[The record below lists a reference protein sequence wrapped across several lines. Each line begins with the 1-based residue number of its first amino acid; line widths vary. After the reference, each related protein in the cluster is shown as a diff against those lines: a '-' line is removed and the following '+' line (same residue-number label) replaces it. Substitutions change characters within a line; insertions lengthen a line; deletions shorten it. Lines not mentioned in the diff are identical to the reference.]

1 MTPRL
6 SIRVKLALL
15 VLAASSLAFVCVA
28 AAVVFYEATTFR
40 PRAQQQLER
49 QATIL
54 SEVLRPSL
62 DFADPDGAKRYLST
76 YRSATNQISVAAVY
90 DAGGRLFAADR
101 GDTIATPPASPGAK
115 GVSFRANELALWR
128 PIDRNDQVLG
138 FLYLRE
144 DLPPLYER
152 LPQYG
157 IMAGA
162 VFLALLVVAAVLV
175 GGVQRQF
182 LGPLASLVQ
191 TTGRIAK
198 GDDYG
203 AIRAPVMQ
211 DDELGQL
218 AQSFNQMIAIV
229 GGREAALRESEE
241 RLTRLSNAAFE
252 GIVFSKDGRIA
263 DANERA
269 LQMLGYDLAE
279 VAGRPVSDFVA
290 PESKALVERNVR
302 ENFQGRYELACL
314 RKDGSTFQIEA
325 QARELFYESVPARV
339 VVIRD
344 ISDRK
349 RAEADHARLEVQLQ
363 QAQKM
368 EAVGRLAGGVA
379 HDFNNALTVILGQ
392 LEIVMARIDPA
403 DRMYP
408 SLQAIERAGRHSA
421 DLTRQLLTFAR
432 RQTVLRKIL
441 DLNDTVAGMLKM
453 LQRLIGE
460 DIELEWRP
468 GYELWRVKIDPAQVD
483 QILANLCVNAR
494 DAIDGVGRVSIE
506 TTNMTVDAAFC
517 AAHPGLS
524 PGRFVTLSV
533 SDDGRGIEPEVVE
546 HIFEPFFTTKGVGEG
561 TGLGL
566 ATVFGIVK
574 QNDGYI
580 AVDSQPGR
588 GTTFRIFL
596 PQSAE
601 AAVTEVAASVVREVP
616 KGRGE
621 TVLLVEDEAPVLEL
635 GEQMLQSLGY
645 HVLTARTPHEAIRAV
660 ESRRGDI
667 QLLVTDV
674 VMPGMNGRELAS
686 RLLEFKPGLK
696 CLYVSGYTA
705 DVIATRGVLDPGVNF
720 LQKPFS
726 MTDLAF
732 RVRDALA

>member
-1 MTPRL
+1 VTPRL
-6 SIRVKLALL
+6 SIRRKLALL
-15 VLAASSLAFVCVA
+15 VLTASSLALICVA
-28 AAVVFYEATTFR
+28 AAAIFYEATTFR

-54 SEVLRPSL
+54 GEVLRPSL

-76 YRSATNQISVAAVY
+76 YRTVTSQIAVAAVY
-90 DAGGRLFAADR
+90 DAGGRLFAGDR
-101 GDTIATPPASPGAK
+101 RDEVETLPPVPGAA
-115 GVSFRANELALWR
+115 GTSFRANELALWR

-138 FLYLRE
+138 YLYLRE
-144 DLPPLYER
+144 ELPPLYER

-162 VFLALLVVAAVLV
+162 VFLALVVVAAVLI
-175 GGVQRQF
+175 GGVQRNF
-182 LGPLASLVQ
+182 LRPLAALVQ

-198 GDDYG
+198 SDDYG
-203 AIRAPVMQ
+203 SIRAPVMQ

-218 AQSFNQMIAIV
+218 AQSFNQMITVV

-252 GIVFSKDGRIA
+252 GIIFSKDGRVL

-269 LQMLGYDLAE
+269 LQMLGYELPEA
-279 VAGRPVSDFVA
+279 VGRPIAEFVA
-290 PESKALVERNVR
+290 PESRELVERNVR
-302 ENFQGRYELACL
+302 ENFQGRYESSCL

-325 QARELFYESVPARV
+325 QARELFYGGVPSRV
-339 VVIRD
+339 VAIRD
-344 ISDRK
+344 ITDRK
-349 RAEADHARLEVQLQ
+349 RAEAEHTRLEVQLQ

-392 LEIVMARIDPA
+392 AEIAMSRVDPS
-403 DRMYP
+403 DRLYAN
-408 SLQAIERAGRHSA
+408 LQAVERAGRHSA

-432 RQTVLRKIL
+432 RQTVIRKVL

-506 TTNMTVDAAFC
+506 TANMTIDAAYC
-517 AAHPGLS
+517 ASHPGLT

-533 SDDGRGIEPEVVE
+533 SDDGRGIDPEVVE

-580 AVDSQPGR
+580 AVDSEPGR
-588 GTTFRIFL
+588 GTTFRLFL
-596 PQSAE
+596 PRSGE
-601 AAVTEVAASVVREVP
+601 AVTEAVGGAARDVP

-645 HVLTARTPHEAIRAV
+645 HVLTARTPHDAIRAV
-660 ESRRGDI
+660 ESRKGDI

-674 VMPGMNGRELAS
+674 VMPGMNGRELAA
-686 RLLEFKPGLK
+686 RLLAFKPGLK

-705 DVIATRGVLDPGVNF
+705 DVIANRGVLDPGVKF

-726 MTDLAF
+726 MTDLAL